1 MSKIV
6 IWMIDQEKMLHKL
19 TNRFI
24 CVWGHIPNKDLQIT
38 KIHYTN
44 MAMKRKESWKYI
56 IWSCITSKPKW
67 ILLFL
72 QSKPTA

>member
-24 CVWGHIPNKDLQIT
+24 CVWGHIPNKDLKIT

-44 MAMKRKESWKYI
+44 MAMKRKESWNI
-56 IWSCITSKPKW
+56 
-67 ILLFL
+67 
-72 QSKPTA
+72 